1 MSNFE
6 EIRRRA
12 QDAAAVAG
20 EKAEAVKLAA
30 KTGVAIAAERRSLEK
45 SYQAL
50 GEWFAA
56 QCGCDDVPEGVA
68 DILAAIRASQDK
80 LELLRSMKSEHDA
93 NARELLDRGVDFFV
107 GKAEALAARNRN
119 NIGMMREAL
128 AALARRT
135 ADGLKED
142 DRIETFAEKAEELA
156 GQAKTLAEDV
166 VEAAAEF
173 IDGENKG
180 E

>member
-80 LELLRSMKSEHDA
+80 LELLRSMKSEQDA

-107 GKAEALAARNRN
+107 GKAEALAA
-119 NIGMMREAL
+119 
-128 AALARRT
+128 LARRT

-142 DRIETFAEKAEELA
+142 DRVETFAEKAEELA

>member
-12 QDAAAVAG
+12 QNAAAVAG

-80 LELLRSMKSEHDA
+80 LELLRSMKSEQDA
-93 NARELLDRGVDFFV
+93 NARELLDRGVDP
-107 GKAEALAARNRN
+107 G
-119 NIGMMREAL
+119 
-128 AALARRT
+128 
-135 ADGLKED
+135 
-142 DRIETFAEKAEELA
+142 A
-156 GQAKTLAEDV
+156 GPR
-166 VEAAAEF
+166 
-173 IDGENKG
+173 GSG
-180 E
+180 R